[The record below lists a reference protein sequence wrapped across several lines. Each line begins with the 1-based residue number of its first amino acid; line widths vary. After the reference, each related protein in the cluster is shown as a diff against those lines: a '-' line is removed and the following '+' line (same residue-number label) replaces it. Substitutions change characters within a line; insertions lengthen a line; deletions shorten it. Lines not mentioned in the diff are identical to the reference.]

1 MTADKL
7 TGQELLAKTKSLSHA
22 SKSEVVKACGYVSTK
37 KDGSER
43 LNFTAFYEAL
53 LEAKDITIG
62 KSSDRRQGRA
72 LAYTTKVHFNGNLMV
87 GAAYINQIGWQ
98 PGDQV
103 EIRVGRGK
111 IQLVPI
117 HSSHEEHDSE

>member
-7 TGQELLAKTKSLSHA
+7 TGAELLAKTKSLSHA

-37 KDGSER
+37 KDGTER

-53 LEAKDITIG
+53 LEAKDVTIG
-62 KSSDRRQGRA
+62 RSTGRRQGRA

-87 GAAYINQIGWQ
+87 GSAYVDQIGWQ

-103 EIRVGRGK
+103 EIRVGRNK

-117 HSSHEEHDSE
+117 HSSHEEYGCE